1 MTLSSDSPAGT
12 GHRARAGSDRRVSLL
27 IELADRPGALEQVL
41 HHFSSRGVNL
51 THIESRPARG
61 GRFDFYVDCEGRRGD
76 SAVEAVIGDLQRDTL
91 KLLIL
96 DEREVPWFPRY
107 IAELDRIAGH
117 TLQAGT
123 DLQSDH
129 PGFHDAAYR
138 ERRARIDALA
148 RAHAHGQEIP
158 LVDYTAEEIATW
170 GAVYRR
176 LMELHARYAC
186 AEFRRAFDVMTR
198 ECGYSADAVPQVRA
212 VDAFLRQRTGFR
224 LRPVAGLLGSR
235 DFLNG
240 LAFRVF
246 FSTQYLR
253 HHSAPFYTPEPD
265 LCHELIG
272 HAPMFADPAFADL
285 SQEIGLASLGAS
297 DAEIERLARCYWFSV
312 EFGLLREHGALKAY
326 GAGLLSSFGELAH
339 ACAPSA
345 AADDPASRPQYRTWD
360 PAAAAALDF
369 PITEYQSTYF
379 VAASLQDAKERMQ
392 EFCRTLQRPFY
403 ARFNAAAESIW
414 VDRAVRRAAGADDP
428 VPGHAAAD

>member
-1 MTLSSDSPAGT
+1 MKKPSEAPAD
-12 GHRARAGSDRRVSLL
+12 ARASADRRVSLL
-27 IELADRPGALEQVL
+27 IELVDRPGALERVL
-41 HHFSSRGVNL
+41 HHFSAHGVNL

-76 SAVEAVIGDLQRDTL
+76 PAVEAVIADLQRDTL
-91 KLLIL
+91 KLLVL
-96 DEREVPWFPRY
+96 DERQVPWFPRH
-107 IAELDRIAGH
+107 IAELDRIAAH

-138 ERRARIDALA
+138 ERRAKIDGLA
-148 RAHAHGQEIP
+148 RSHAHGREIP
-158 LVDYTAEEIATW
+158 IVDYTPAEIATW

-176 LMELHARYAC
+176 LTDLHERYAC
-186 AEFRRAFDVMTR
+186 AEYRRALEVMTR
-198 ECGYSADAVPQVRA
+198 ECGYSAHCVPQVRT
-212 VDAFLRQRTGFR
+212 VDEFLRHRTGFR
-224 LRPVAGLLGSR
+224 LRPVAGLLDSR
-235 DFLNG
+235 NFLNA

-312 EFGLLREHGALKAY
+312 EFGLLRERGALKAY
-326 GAGLLSSFGELAH
+326 GAGLLSSFGELAY
-339 ACAPSA
+339 ACDPEPPAPGG
-345 AADDPASRPQYRTWD
+345 DPRPEYRLWD
-360 PAAAAALDF
+360 PAAAAVQPF
-369 PITEYQSTYF
+369 PITEYQPVYF
-379 VAASLQDAKERMQ
+379 VADDLQDAKARMQ
-392 EFCRTLQRPFY
+392 EFCRTLPRPFY
-403 ARFNAAAESIW
+403 ARFNPAAESIW
-414 VDRAVRRAAGADDP
+414 VDRAVRRSDAGT
-428 VPGHAAAD
+428 H